1 MKSIH
6 EIRRENLKEI
16 LRRYFDGKQIRLAER
31 LEIQQ
36 NLVSRWESG
45 AKNIGDKVARRIEEA
60 ARVESHWLDVDHQLA
75 NMLENQ
81 ESDTGPTNT
90 SELAASILKKWMDS
104 AGLSQQKVAAA
115 SGVSQATINRLLR
128 NESSISVN
136 NLAAIA
142 ESFGRQAY
150 EMILPPE
157 APGLISYD
165 HKLYA
170 ALPQQ
175 EKDKIRTF
183 IDFVMSQ
190 NQNDKQA

>member
-1 MKSIH
+1 M
-6 EIRRENLKEI
+6 
-16 LRRYFDGKQIRLAER
+16 RRYFDGKQIRLSER
-31 LEIQQ
+31 LGVQQ
-36 NLVSRWESG
+36 NLVSRWGSG
-45 AKNIGDKVARRIEEA
+45 TKNIGDKVARRIEEA
-60 ARVESHWLDVDHQLA
+60 ARVESHWMDVDHQLA
-75 NMLENQ
+75 MMLESQ
-81 ESDTGPTNT
+81 EREAAPTNT
-90 SELAASILKKWMDS
+90 SELAASILKKWME
-104 AGLSQQKVAAA
+104 AEGLSQQKVASA

-136 NLAAIA
+136 NLASIA

-150 EMILPPE
+150 EMILPPD

-175 EKDKIRTF
+175 EKEKILTF

-190 NQNDKQA
+190 NNKQA

>member
-6 EIRRENLKEI
+6 DIRRENLKEI
-16 LRRYFDGKQIRLAER
+16 VRRYFDGKQIRLSER
-31 LEIQQ
+31 LGVQQ

-45 AKNIGDKVARRIEEA
+45 TKNIGDKVARRIEEA
-60 ARVESHWLDVDHQLA
+60 ARVESHWMDVDHQLA
-75 NMLENQ
+75 MMLESQ
-81 ESDTGPTNT
+81 EREAAPTNT
-90 SELAASILKKWMDS
+90 SELAASILKKWME
-104 AGLSQQKVAAA
+104 AEGLSQQKVASA

-136 NLAAIA
+136 NLASIA

-150 EMILPPE
+150 EMILPPD

-175 EKDKIRTF
+175 EKEKILTF

-190 NQNDKQA
+190 NNKQA

>member
-6 EIRRENLKEI
+6 DIRRENLKEI
-16 LRRYFDGKQIRLAER
+16 VRRYFDGKQIRLSER
-31 LEIQQ
+31 LGVQQ

-45 AKNIGDKVARRIEEA
+45 TKNIGDKVARRIEEA
-60 ARVESHWLDVDHQLA
+60 ARVESHWMDVDHQLA
-75 NMLENQ
+75 MMLESQ
-81 ESDTGPTNT
+81 EREAAPTNT
-90 SELAASILKKWMDS
+90 SELAASILKKWME
-104 AGLSQQKVAAA
+104 AEGLSQQKVASA

-136 NLAAIA
+136 NLASIA

-150 EMILPPE
+150 EMILPPD

-165 HKLYA
+165 HKLFA

-175 EKDKIRTF
+175 EKEKILTF

-190 NQNDKQA
+190 NNKQA